1 MNFKKVAL
9 LIFLSTTAFPLVTP
23 AKPHQDNPVLYPTKQ
38 RPVSRFLVRFLSLG
52 LKGR

>member
-9 LIFLSTTAFPLVTP
+9 LILLSTTAFPMVTP
-23 AKPHQDNPVLYPTKQ
+23 ARPHQDNPVVYPMKQ
-38 RPVSRFLVRFLSLG
+38 RPVSKFFVRFLSLG

>member
-9 LIFLSTTAFPLVTP
+9 LILLSTTAFPMVTL
-23 AKPHQDNPVLYPTKQ
+23 AKPQHDNPVVYATNQ
-38 RPVSRFLVRFLSLG
+38 HPVSRFFVRFLSLG